1 MRVKAGKSFHNV
13 FGAEDLL
20 RYFPELNSEGIEVRL
35 LDGFYYI
42 FKNGKSQGDCC
53 FFSQEEIDN
62 HLIVLEK

>member
-1 MRVKAGKSFHNV
+1 MKVKAGSSFHNV

-20 RYFPELNSEGIEVRL
+20 RYFPELNTEGVEVKLSEGL
-35 LDGFYYI
+35 YYI
-42 FKNGKSQGDCC
+42 FKNGKMQGDSS